1 MDNLQHHSYN
11 VSIVLIVREILFFKF
26 IATMN
31 KVNLNV
37 AYFDYQES
45 LGLVEKLS
53 IDIALVDLLNKF
65 IILFILIRKN

>member
-1 MDNLQHHSYN
+1 M
-11 VSIVLIVREILFFKF
+11 
-26 IATMN
+26 ATMN

-53 IDIALVDLLNKF
+53 IDIAKVQLPYLYFLPDVSSKVRYISYF
-65 IILFILIRKN
+65 S